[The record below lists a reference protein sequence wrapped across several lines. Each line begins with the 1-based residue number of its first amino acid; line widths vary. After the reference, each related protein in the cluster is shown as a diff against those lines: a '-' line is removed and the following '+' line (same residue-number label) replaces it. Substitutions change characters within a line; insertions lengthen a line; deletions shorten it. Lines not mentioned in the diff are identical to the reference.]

1 MQYLIHDLLKLS
13 LEDRLAVVE
22 RLICSIRSEEE
33 QQSKQNPDPNIRFFG
48 QGASASFAV

>member
-33 QQSKQNPDPNIRFFG
+33 QQSKQNADPNKRFFG
-48 QGASASFAV
+48 QSTAASFVV

>member
-22 RLICSIRSEEE
+22 RLICSIRQD
-33 QQSKQNPDPNIRFFG
+33 QQDTAAPLHPFLLHAR
-48 QGASASFAV
+48 